1 MLGGDPRGYAL
12 LGRRTLCG
20 VREGEAASREKE
32 KASVGRGKAE
42 LFPLQGGS
50 VRLNLKRSLFPFLK
64 TFPITEFVML
74 QGKAS
79 LILNL
84 KVSSFVYLGIGKKE
98 MMQSWIGPGEDRS
111 EVLRTEID

>member
-1 MLGGDPRGYAL
+1 
-12 LGRRTLCG
+12 
-20 VREGEAASREKE
+20 
-32 KASVGRGKAE
+32 
-42 LFPLQGGS
+42 
-50 VRLNLKRSLFPFLK
+50 
-64 TFPITEFVML
+64 ML

-111 EVLRTEID
+111 KVLRAEID